1 MIRGIIEQLGQQ
13 VSTMRRAA
21 ADAWVD
27 RDVSA
32 AERLG
37 ELDEVV
43 NELHFRLWT
52 EPRRR
57 RPPADVTMEMSLV
70 ARFYERLGDHA
81 KHVTE
86 RFGS

>member
-13 VSTMRRAA
+13 VSTMWRAA

-27 RDVSA
+27 RDASA

-52 EPRRR
+52 ELAGAGL
-57 RPPADVTMEMSLV
+57 PPT
-70 ARFYERLGDHA
+70 
-81 KHVTE
+81 
-86 RFGS
+86 